1 MKHSSFEGERLILI
15 DPTDPRLSRN
25 PTAWDRIA
33 AALTDPELVTL
44 AIFCAIGLV
53 MTVGLCLLFS
63 GFGETAA
70 SLPAF

>member
-25 PTAWDRIA
+25 ITAWDRIV
-33 AALTDPELVTL
+33 AALTNPELITL
-44 AIFCAIGLV
+44 VVLCALGLV
-53 MTVGLCLLFS
+53 LTVGLCLLFP
-63 GFGETAA
+63 GFAETAA